1 MEESGPNRKL
11 TRILY
16 SYLHEVCE
24 KKKVC
29 ALESPSVCLYLGKLV
44 AVYNHFTFCRKTLRH
59 NHLQAFFFRI
69 LGLRYNFKNNFSEK
83 HYVILEGLLLSIC
96 GTGEGAWKLTE
107 HLFCIRNLTF
117 MTQPNSPPQAYD
129 TISIIIILKRKMLT
143 L

>member
-24 KKKVC
+24 RRK
-29 ALESPSVCLYLGKLV
+29 SVPCKPQCVSLLV
-44 AVYNHFTFCRKTLRH
+44 AVYNHFTFCRKTLRR
-59 NHLQAFFFRI
+59 NHLQAFSFTI

-107 HLFCIRNLTF
+107 HLFCIRNLTI
-117 MTQPNSPPQAYD
+117 MMQPNSPPQAYD
-129 TISIIIILKRKMLT
+129 TVSIIIILKRKTLT